1 MSYSV
6 LPSMIKLLPILF
18 LVMGFTGCTIR
29 IVDDSHDYDI
39 DAKVIS
45 NADGECSVH
54 VRRVESKK
62 QTDSKAEAK

>member
-1 MSYSV
+1 MVRLIPV
-6 LPSMIKLLPILF
+6 LLLC
-18 LVMGFTGCTIR
+18 MGFTGCTIR

-39 DAKVIS
+39 DAKVVS
-45 NADGECSVH
+45 NAEGECSVH